1 MDSEEARLSA
11 SALHRP
17 VTASVIATLA
27 REVGFDAVGFARPT
41 PIPRNVLEPWL
52 RAGHAADMDW
62 IERRLE
68 DRLDPQRLF
77 PGARTVVALACG
89 YWTGHGDARPG
100 HIARYARGRDYH
112 ATVRDRLRRLRNALK
127 QQLPEI
133 NTYSE
138 VDAGPVMEKVWAA
151 RAGLGFVG
159 RNGLLITPERGSWVV
174 LAVMLLNVEVDAY
187 HEAPPTDACGSCRRC
202 IEACPTDAILPGKR
216 VDARR
221 CLSYTTIELEGPVD
235 PEIRKG
241 HAGVAFG
248 CDICQDVCPFNSRQE
263 EALGP
268 RFLPRPFAALSLEAL
283 ATLPEEEFKTLAR
296 GSALARA
303 GWSGMRRN
311 ALYALG
317 AERREDVRSLL
328 VDLRDD
334 PDPVVADAAAW
345 ALSQLDETR

>member
-1 MDSEEARLSA
+1 MDPEEARLSSPPPRLSAAVLA
-11 SALHRP
+11 S
-17 VTASVIATLA
+17 LA
-27 REVGFDAVGFARPT
+27 GDAGFDAAGFARPT
-41 PIPRNVLEPWL
+41 PIPRSVLEPWL
-52 RAGHAADMDW
+52 RAGYAADMDW
-62 IERRLE
+62 IGKRLE
-68 DRLDPQRLF
+68 DRLDPTQLF
-77 PGARTVVALACG
+77 PGVRTVVALASG
-89 YWTGHGDARPG
+89 YWTGHGDARPS

-112 ATVRDRLRRLRNALK
+112 ATIRDRLRRLRNALK
-127 QQLPEI
+127 AQFP
-133 NTYSE
+133 NVGSYSE

-159 RNGLLITPERGSWVV
+159 RHGLLITPERGSWVV
-174 LAVMLLNVEVDAY
+174 LAVMMIDVEVDRY
-187 HEAPPTDACGSCRRC
+187 HEAPPVDACGTCRRC

-221 CLSYTTIELEGPVD
+221 CLSYTTIEQEGPI
-235 PEIRKG
+235 PEAIREG

-268 RFLPRPFAALSLEAL
+268 RFLPRPFSSLSLEEL
-283 ATLPEEEFKTLAR
+283 ATVPEERFKALTR

-317 AERREDVRSLL
+317 AAQREEVRPLL
-328 VDLRDD
+328 EDLRHD
-334 PDPVVADAAAW
+334 PDPVIADAARW
-345 ALSQLDETR
+345 ALSRLDVPK